1 MDSPFIFSFLHHPP
15 LFLAYFSEVLRC
27 CFFSPL
33 KWAKSIEKWG
43 KISPSFSE
51 KFFFPPPLGWLLF
64 KCGQT
69 QKCFYSSCTVWA
81 DPIVSGRV
89 HPNPLHTVG
98 VSGFV
103 WWFFLFGGGMGVC
116 VLCFLFFF
124 FFVLLQSTTFDNV
137 SDPFFFCSFVYL
149 ILCRLN
155 RKLQTSILMYLQA
168 SKLVQTI

>member
-1 MDSPFIFSFLHHPP
+1 MDSPFIFFPAPSSVISC
-15 LFLAYFSEVLRC
+15 LFLWSAEVLF
-27 CFFSPL
+27 FFSSQVGQIHWEMRKNKP
-33 KWAKSIEKWG
+33 
-43 KISPSFSE
+43 
-51 KFFFPPPLGWLLF
+51 KFLWEIPPPPGWLLF